1 MNMEGTLNRANP
13 SRPPVRFVT
22 KRWPHHSTHS
32 GYDRIVHYLGSAV
45 PPLDLERL
53 SSRWIPERV
62 AARFTRGAGVEH
74 YLLRSF
80 YAEWAA
86 AREMLVRPGKAVYH
100 LLYGDDTYR
109 YLGHV
114 RRWRGHRLV
123 VSYHVPPDDLRERLR
138 HTGHLRHA
146 DAIVVVGTNQLP
158 YFVDL
163 CGEERVHYIPHG
175 IDTEV
180 FRPDPGQ
187 ERRAGPRRGVLF
199 VGSHRRDIETLG
211 KVLQRIETAAP
222 DLKCVLVTRP
232 EVAGAITG
240 SGNLEVRHR
249 VSEDELIRLY
259 REAAVVLQPME
270 ESTANNS
277 ILEALACGTPVV
289 ATDVGGVRDYVGD
302 DSAAIL
308 TEPRDSEAMVD
319 AVMAIVR
326 DEDAR
331 RRMGEAAR
339 RRALRFAWPKIAA
352 ELSRL
357 YETLS

>member
-1 MNMEGTLNRANP
+1 MSLEGTLNPTNRSGP
-13 SRPPVRFVT
+13 RVRFVT
-22 KRWPHHSTHS
+22 KRWPHHSTHA

-45 PPLDLERL
+45 PPVDLERL

-62 AARFTRGAGVEH
+62 AVRFTRRAGVH
-74 YLLRSF
+74 QYFLPSF

-100 LLYGDDTYR
+100 VLYGDDTYR

-123 VSYHVPPDDLRERLR
+123 VSYHVPPDDLRERLG
-138 HTGHLRHA
+138 HTEHLRLA

-180 FRPDPGQ
+180 FRPDPHQ
-187 ERRAGPRRGVLF
+187 ERQTGPSRGMLF

-211 KVLQRIETAAP
+211 EVLRRLEAAAP
-222 DLKCVLVTRP
+222 DVGCVLVTSP
-232 EVAGAITG
+232 EVAGT
-240 SGNLEVRHR
+240 LEARTNVDVRHR

-308 TEPRDSEAMVD
+308 TKPRSPEAMVD
-319 AVMAIVR
+319 AVMAIVG
-326 DEDAR
+326 DEAER

-339 RRALRFAWPKIAA
+339 RQALRFAWPKVAA